1 MKDKIL
7 LLLSELEKL
16 KHQSIDLNRETNMKI
31 QAAIDN
37 NVQLFGLPEDLTKL
51 DELKLLTIRLT
62 YLVKDLELHE
72 INLLNSCGD

>member
-7 LLLSELEKL
+7 KLLSELEKL
-16 KHQSIDLNRETNMKI
+16 KHQSIDLNRETNLKI

-51 DELKLLTIRLT
+51 DELKTLTIRLT
-62 YLVKDLELHE
+62 YLVKDLELRWKT
-72 INLLNSCGD
+72 IC

>member
-7 LLLSELEKL
+7 KLLSELEKL
-16 KHQSIDLNRETNMKI
+16 KHQSIDLNRETNLKI

-51 DELKLLTIRLT
+51 DELKTLTIRLT

-72 INLLNSCGD
+72 NNLLNYCGE

>member
-7 LLLSELEKL
+7 KLLSELEKL
-16 KHQSIDLNRETNMKI
+16 KHQSIDLNRETNLKI

-51 DELKLLTIRLT
+51 DELKTLTIRLT

-72 INLLNSCGD
+72 TNLLKYCGD

>member
-51 DELKLLTIRLT
+51 DDLKTLTIRLT

-72 INLLNSCGD
+72 NNLLNYCRE

>member
-7 LLLSELEKL
+7 KLLSELEKL
-16 KHQSIDLNRETNMKI
+16 KHQSIDLNRETNLKI

-51 DELKLLTIRLT
+51 DELKKLTIRLT

-72 INLLNSCGD
+72 NNLLNYCGE